1 VDEVVSRHTT
11 MAKTVGGLCGGQE
24 IGRLAVTSANLS
36 HAAYGAL
43 QAALTDVELR
53 ARGSGIA
60 ESMRMRKDAD
70 EAALVRASLRTAEE
84 AFLALREHV
93 VPGVSEKELAARLEY
108 EMRARGAEGV
118 AFDTICAFGAR
129 ASVPHAMPGDV
140 RLEAGEAVLFDWG
153 ARRDGYC
160 SDLTRVL
167 PTGTIPP
174 ELNALAEVVLDAQAA
189 VLGKLKPG
197 VTCGEADAAGRAVVA
212 KSGYGRYF
220 GHGIGHGVG
229 LVVHEGPR
237 IGPGCDTVLLP
248 GMVVTVEPGVYVAG
262 RAGVRI
268 EELVLIT
275 EDGHEVLTS
284 LPRRPEELAEAAG
297 AG

>member
-1 VDEVVSRHTT
+1 
-11 MAKTVGGLCGGQE
+11 
-24 IGRLAVTSANLS
+24 
-36 HAAYGAL
+36 
-43 QAALTDVELR
+43 
-53 ARGSGIA
+53 
-60 ESMRMRKDAD
+60 
-70 EAALVRASLRTAEE
+70 
-84 AFLALREHV
+84 
-93 VPGVSEKELAARLEY
+93 
-108 EMRARGAEGV
+108 
-118 AFDTICAFGAR
+118 
-129 ASVPHAMPGDV
+129 
-140 RLEAGEAVLFDWG
+140 
-153 ARRDGYC
+153 
-160 SDLTRVL
+160 
-167 PTGTIPP
+167 
-174 ELNALAEVVLDAQAA
+174 LAEVVLDAQAA